1 MGPAGLPGPPGVKVS
16 SLHYQNFSVQQ
27 VDFCLFVCLFI
38 KLIKLFVFYR
48 VIKEKQVLVYRY
60 KKFYI
65 LYKMHYISPGPN
77 NITMCTVVMYNR

>member
-27 VDFCLFVCLFI
+27 VDFCLFVYQTH
-38 KLIKLFVFYR
+38 KTFVFYR

-65 LYKMHYISPGPN
+65 LYKMH
-77 NITMCTVVMYNR
+77 